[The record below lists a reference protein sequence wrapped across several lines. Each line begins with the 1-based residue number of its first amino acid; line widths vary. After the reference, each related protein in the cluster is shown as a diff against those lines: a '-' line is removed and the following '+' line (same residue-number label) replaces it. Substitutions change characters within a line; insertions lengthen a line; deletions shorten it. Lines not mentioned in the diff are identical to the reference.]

1 MANNK
6 DITLGTS
13 SFWITLILL
22 SFIWLFYLVI
32 WSFQNDNIR
41 GTILFTVFFG
51 MIIAGI
57 ILSRFKMFSM
67 GSWSENSLAFTIG
80 FLFWGLIQGF
90 KPAATQA
97 TTELTVTS
105 LFSLTQN
112 QLFATI
118 AGQLPQYIEVLM
130 SGFVIPVAEEI
141 FWMFAIPYG
150 MFSILKAASKRKLNL
165 FGKKKS
171 LSFLKNMWL
180 QILLVIAVGSTTFAF
195 FHVGR
200 EAFIAFIIGA
210 IIFRSIM
217 VGVVYT
223 EKAYDWLKNLEIFV
237 SFAVGAHIVNNLLAG
252 GGIGLAMDILKSQN
266 TVVYIT
272 IWVLAIAIAI
282 GAIDEIIGIVSGE
295 KKKRKEGQGVF
306 S

>member
-1 MANNK
+1 MVKNK
-6 DITLGTS
+6 DITLGSS
-13 SFWITLILL
+13 SFWITLIFLT
-22 SFIWLFYLVI
+22 FIWLFYLVI
-32 WSFQNDNIR
+32 WSFQNDNIK

-67 GSWSENSLAFTIG
+67 GSWSENSLVFTIG

-90 KPAATQA
+90 QPAQA
-97 TTELTVTS
+97 AASTELTATS

-118 AGQLPQYIEVLM
+118 AGELPQYIEVLM
-130 SGFVIPVAEEI
+130 SGFVIPVAEEV

-150 MFSILKAASKRKLNL
+150 LFSALNAASKRKLNL
-165 FGKKKS
+165 FGNKQS
-171 LSFLKNMWL
+171 LAFLKHTWL
-180 QILLVIAVGSTTFAF
+180 QIVLVAAIGSLTFAF

-210 IIFRSIM
+210 IVFRSIM

-237 SFAVGAHIVNNLLAG
+237 SFAVGAHIINNLLAG

-266 TVVYIT
+266 TVVYLT
-272 IWVLAIAIAI
+272 IWALAIAIAI
-282 GAIDEIIGIVSGE
+282 GAIDEIIGLISGE
-295 KKKRKEGQGVF
+295 KKQKKTKGVF
-306 S
+306 T

>member
-1 MANNK
+1 MAKNK
-6 DITLGTS
+6 DITLGSS

-32 WSFQNDNIR
+32 WSFQNDNVR

-57 ILSRFKMFSM
+57 ILSRFKMFNM

-80 FLFWGLIQGF
+80 FVFWGLIQGF
-90 KPAATQA
+90 QPAQAQA
-97 TTELTVTS
+97 TAEMSATA

-150 MFSILKAASKRKLNL
+150 LFSALNAASKRKINL
-165 FGKKKS
+165 FGNKQS
-171 LSFLKNMWL
+171 LSFLKQTWL
-180 QILLVIAVGSTTFAF
+180 QILIVIAVGSLTFAY

-223 EKAYDWLKNLEIFV
+223 EKAYDWLRNLEIFV

-252 GGIGLAMDILKSQN
+252 GGIGLAMDIFKSQN
-266 TVVYIT
+266 IVVYLT
-272 IWVLAIAIAI
+272 IWALAIAIAI
-282 GAIDEIIGIVSGE
+282 GALDEIIGLISGE
-295 KKKRKEGQGVF
+295 KKQKKGQGVF
-306 S
+306 T